1 MEEEKTMSSQ
11 DLLDKR
17 IHENYVEL
25 GKLKS
30 DDPKRRPIVDE
41 IEKLTKVQ
49 RSDAIVQQQKI
60 NANVKNALDDRKV
73 QIAIE
78 RAKLDKQRIRVEY
91 VKMGLFTSASFLM
104 GFSSHFIDEWF
115 SPDRTLGKAKEEFLK
130 LIIRK

>member
-1 MEEEKTMSSQ
+1 MDEETMSSQ

-17 IHENYVEL
+17 IHEGYLEL
-25 GKLKS
+25 GKLNM
-30 DDPKRRPIVDE
+30 DDPKRKPIVDE

-60 NANVKNALDDRKV
+60 NANVKNELDDRKV
-73 QIAIE
+73 QIAVE

-91 VKMGLFTSASFLM
+91 VKAGLFTAASFMM

-115 SPDRTLGKAKEEFLK
+115 APDRSLGKMKEEFLK
-130 LIIRK
+130 LVIRK